1 MVLFQCMGLE
11 YQAIYTLCWEPVRIL
26 SSFFKSVG
34 SFAFTVQK
42 HNFFFSPESLRK
54 NLWNYNS

>member
-1 MVLFQCMGLE
+1 MVLFQCIGLE
-11 YQAIYTLCWEPVRIL
+11 CQVIYTVCWEPVRIL

-42 HNFFFSPESLRK
+42 HDFFSPESLRK